1 MHRQSGAKRGP
12 FAGGVL
18 PEWSE
23 RLALWGN
30 GFAGFVER
38 RFVYGRHSW
47 EPWSASE
54 QGMML

>member
-1 MHRQSGAKRGP
+1 M
-12 FAGGVL
+12 

-38 RFVYGRHSW
+38 RFVYSRHSW